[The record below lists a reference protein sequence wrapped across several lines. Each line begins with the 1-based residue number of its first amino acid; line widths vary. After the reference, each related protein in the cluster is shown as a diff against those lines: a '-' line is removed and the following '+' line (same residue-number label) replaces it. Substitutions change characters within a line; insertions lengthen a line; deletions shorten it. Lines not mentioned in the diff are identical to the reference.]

1 MKKHVMITP
10 YLIGRYEMMKK
21 EGATVKNVLA
31 CVIFMMAML
40 MDMFC
45 MCMSFVVPGRK
56 INAGIA

>member
-1 MKKHVMITP
+1 MITP

-31 CVIFMMAML
+31 CVIFMMTML